1 MKRQHLWLIILIL
14 IVINFMSVAYF
25 LGKGEP
31 SQSEVVAQ
39 IGKDEITR
47 QDWLNEMEG
56 RYGKEVL
63 DEMIDGKVIEAAG
76 DKYDVEID
84 KEEIDREIKMLKS
97 AYGTSAAALSINE
110 DQWRKQIKDSLML
123 EELLTKEVSIS
134 EEKLQ
139 QYFEDNQA
147 QYEIKDTYHL
157 SQIVLATK
165 EEAEQT
171 VKELDNGSSFTAMA
185 LEKSTDTLTAAQG
198 GDLGYVTVDDENYET
213 IIKAAQDLK
222 AGEWSDPVKTDEGYA
237 IVLLQEFV
245 EGETYSFKDVKSQIR
260 RQMALEQMDLPVSTE
275 PFKDEVNIET
285 FYDGA
290 L

>member
-1 MKRQHLWLIILIL
+1 
-14 IVINFMSVAYF
+14 MSVAYF
-25 LGKGEP
+25 LGKSEP

-171 VKELDNGSSFTAMA
+171 VKELSNEQKNHLVFICDKYISFYKELLVKAKNK
-185 LEKSTDTLTAAQG
+185 LPLVNEVVENKIEK
-198 GDLGYVTVDDENYET
+198 V
-213 IIKAAQDLK
+213 LK
-222 AGEWSDPVKTDEGYA
+222 QHQ
-237 IVLLQEFV
+237 IV
-245 EGETYSFKDVKSQIR
+245 VKS
-260 RQMALEQMDLPVSTE
+260 LVEE
-275 PFKDEVNIET
+275 
-285 FYDGA
+285 G
-290 L
+290 